1 MAYLPLANI
10 MHYKLR
16 SVLSAVGIGVGI
28 CMLITV
34 SGLTRGS
41 LFEVSDRWEAIDA
54 DLIVYPSKQ
63 DVTIISGGLLSD
75 HQVRK
80 VADDNP
86 ELVGKVVPVYFMR
99 MRLANQD
106 QMVAGVDRAD
116 FPTLARGGK
125 LLEGH
130 GFTRAGDE
138 SEWDDFEKDLAARHT
153 AGMTD
158 EQKARYAL
166 DISKDELAAGNW
178 LEIIIDHRLARA
190 GKYKVGD
197 IVQAA
202 DCNWR
207 IVGIAPAGVSSRVFM
222 PRRTAQQVFG
232 GGDMRRSTMAMV
244 KLQKGA
250 DDQKAI
256 AMFRDAKMDAMPVTY
271 YKDML
276 QHTFGVMFTYVDVVN
291 AIVLLIAF
299 LFVMVTLYMMV
310 LQRTREIAILKSAG
324 ASGWFILRQVMGES
338 AILTASGTALGVALS
353 FLAATL
359 IEKLRPLLTVDI
371 TLKWIVVAAGAAL
384 AGAIAA
390 AIYPAWRATRVDMIE
405 ALSLE

>member
-1 MAYLPLANI
+1 M
-10 MHYKLR
+10 
-16 SVLSAVGIGVGI
+16 GI

-80 VADDNP
+80 VGADNAQ
-86 ELVGKVVPVYFMR
+86 LVAKVVPVYFMKLR
-99 MRLANQD
+99 FANQD
-106 QMVAGVDRAD
+106 QMAAGVDRDD
-116 FPTLARGGK
+116 FPTLAKGGK
-125 LLEGH
+125 LLAGRA
-130 GFTRAGDE
+130 FTRAGSEAEWE
-138 SEWDDFEKDLAARHT
+138 SFEKELIAKHT
-153 AGMTD
+153 TGMTE
-158 EQKARYAL
+158 EQKAHYAL
-166 DISKDELAAGNW
+166 DISKEDLGAGNW
-178 LEIIIDHRLARA
+178 LEIIIDQRLARA

-202 DCNWR
+202 DCGWR

-232 GGDMRRSTMAMV
+232 GGDMWRSTIAMV

-250 DDQKAI
+250 DSQKAL
-256 AMFRDAKMDAMPVTY
+256 AAFKDAKMDAMPVSS

-276 QHTFGVMFTYVDVVN
+276 QHTFGVMFTYVDMVN
-291 AIVLLIAF
+291 VIVLLIAF

-324 ASGWFILRQVMGES
+324 ASGWFILRQIMGES
-338 AILTASGTALGVALS
+338 GILTGAGTAMGVGLS
-353 FLAATL
+353 FLAAMV
-359 IEKLRPLLTVDI
+359 IEKVRPLLTVEI
-371 TLKWIVVAAGAAL
+371 TLKWIAVAAGAAM
-384 AGAIAA
+384 AGAIVA

>member
-1 MAYLPLANI
+1 

-86 ELVGKVVPVYFMR
+86 ELVAKVVPVYFMR
-99 MRLANQD
+99 IRLANQD

-130 GFTRAGDE
+130 AFTRAGDE
-138 SEWDDFEKDLAARHT
+138 AQWDDFEKELAARHT

-158 EQKARYAL
+158 EQKAHYAL
-166 DISKDELAAGNW
+166 DISKEELAAGNW
-178 LEIIIDHRLARA
+178 LEIIIDQRLARA

-197 IVQAA
+197 VVQAA
-202 DCNWR
+202 DYNWR

-250 DDQKAI
+250 DGQKAI
-256 AMFRDAKMDAMPVTY
+256 AAFRDAKMDAMPVTY

-338 AILTASGTALGVALS
+338 GILTASGTALGVALS
-353 FLAATL
+353 FLAAML

-371 TLKWIVVAAGAAL
+371 TLKWIMVAAGAAL
-384 AGAIAA
+384 AGAIVA